1 MSPARGARLSAAGM
15 VVLGCAG
22 TWVAHT
28 VEYARVWGVRGL
40 ETATFG
46 AAHLY
51 MLPLAAALAG
61 LGALG
66 ALRLR
71 AARAAL
77 RSRLLQA
84 RRSRLSLWRGR
95 PAPSPPPPAG
105 PPSAAAGLI
114 SLWLPLAAAQL
125 CLYLIQENVEAL
137 PAGLPAPGLGAIT
150 GVHWA
155 AAIVHLCVA
164 LVLAA
169 AVRVVQRRMDRV
181 AAAVARVEALVR
193 RLAGRHRLR
202 APAPPARCR
211 RAAGSPLERLGG
223 HLWRRPPPAPVA
235 G

>member
-1 MSPARGARLSAAGM
+1 VRCGCARL
-15 VVLGCAG
+15 
-22 TWVAHT
+22 
-28 VEYARVWGVRGL
+28 ARP
-40 ETATFG
+40 FG
-46 AAHLY
+46 AASCR
-51 MLPLAAALAG
+51 LAG
-61 LGALG
+61 
-66 ALRLR
+66 
-71 AARAAL
+71 AA
-77 RSRLLQA
+77 
-84 RRSRLSLWRGR
+84 
-95 PAPSPPPPAG
+95 
-105 PPSAAAGLI
+105 SACG
-114 SLWLPLAAAQL
+114 AQL

-155 AAIVHLCVA
+155 VAIVHLCVA